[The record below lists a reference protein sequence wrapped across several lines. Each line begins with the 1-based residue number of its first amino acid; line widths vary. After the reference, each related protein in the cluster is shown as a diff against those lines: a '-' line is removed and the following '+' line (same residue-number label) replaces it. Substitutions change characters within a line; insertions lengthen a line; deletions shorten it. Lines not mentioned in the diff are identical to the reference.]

1 MIELK
6 NIEIG
11 YSESILSV
19 HDMTLESGKMYVLV
33 GKNGSGKSTF
43 LKTLSKQIR
52 PQSGTI
58 LLNQRELE
66 SRTSSALPELLAFV
80 PVQFPHM
87 DYVRTCEYI
96 ATGRAPY
103 TNVLG
108 KLAQKDYEVVA
119 EAIQLLEIGA
129 LEHRFTSELSDG
141 EKQLV
146 SIAKAVAQ
154 ETPII
159 LLDEPTAF
167 LDYSNKKKVLHFLR
181 ETAIQ
186 LNKCIV
192 LSAHDL
198 DLCLEFTP
206 DFLVIDES
214 THTLKVVE
222 APTKSEL
229 IRMAFASDTN

>member
-6 NIEIG
+6 NVEIG
-11 YSESILSV
+11 YVDCILNIV
-19 HDMTLESGKMYVLV
+19 DMTLESGKMYVLV

-58 LLNQRELE
+58 LLSQRELR
-66 SRTSSALPELLAFV
+66 SITSSGLPELLAFV
-80 PVQFPHM
+80 PVHFPHM
-87 DYVRTCEYI
+87 DYVRTREYI
-96 ATGRAPY
+96 AAGRAPY

-108 KLAQKDYEVVA
+108 KLTQKDKEEVA
-119 EAIQLLEIGA
+119 QAIELLQIKL

-146 SIAKAVAQ
+146 SIAKAIAQ

-167 LDYSNKKKVLHFLR
+167 LDYANKKKVLHFLR
-181 ETAIQ
+181 ETAVQ
-186 LNKCIV
+186 LNKCVV

-198 DLCLEFTP
+198 DLCLEFTE
-206 DFLVIDES
+206 DFLVVEEE
-214 THTLKVVE
+214 THSLKMLV
-222 APTKSEL
+222 APTKSRL
-229 IRMAFASDTN
+229 IDMAFASDVS